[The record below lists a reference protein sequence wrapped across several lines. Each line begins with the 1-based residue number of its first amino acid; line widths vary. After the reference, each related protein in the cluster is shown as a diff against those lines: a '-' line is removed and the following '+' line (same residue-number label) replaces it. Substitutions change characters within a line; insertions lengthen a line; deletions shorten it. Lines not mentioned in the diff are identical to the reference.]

1 MIKTTIAI
9 TALLFASSAFADQF
23 RFSYTEADFSSPDAV
38 AALHKRIQTSAR
50 SYCNREYFTDRS
62 LREVQA
68 CVSDVT
74 GQMVDGIG
82 DRRLAGHIEQTDRRD
97 S

>member
-1 MIKTTIAI
+1 MIKTTLAAA
-9 TALLFASSAFADQF
+9 ALLLASSAFADQF
-23 RFSYTEADFSSPDAV
+23 RFSYTEADFSSPNAV
-38 AALHKRIQTSAR
+38 AALHQRIQSSAR

-68 CVSDVT
+68 CVVDVAA
-74 GQMVDGIG
+74 QMVDGID